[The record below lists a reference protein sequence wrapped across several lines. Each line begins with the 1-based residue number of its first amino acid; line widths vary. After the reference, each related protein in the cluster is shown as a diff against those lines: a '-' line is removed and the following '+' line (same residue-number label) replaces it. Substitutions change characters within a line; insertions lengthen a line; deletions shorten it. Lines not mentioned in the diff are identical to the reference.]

1 MVSLCCVSC
10 VSLSVYL
17 DRCVLDVDIFAI
29 HLLLTLLLSLSQSLM
44 IVYKLTQGAA
54 WSAGKMGRVD
64 ESRRYMEES
73 LRARKMLPQFN
84 LEGLWVGK

>member
-1 MVSLCCVSC
+1 MMCTRL
-10 VSLSVYL
+10 Y
-17 DRCVLDVDIFAI
+17 DIFAI
-29 HLLLTLLLSLSQSLM
+29 YLLTLLLYSPSLSLM
-44 IVYKLTQGAA
+44 TVYKLTQGAA

-73 LRARKMLPQFN
+73 VRARKMLPEFN

>member
-1 MVSLCCVSC
+1 M
-10 VSLSVYL
+10 
-17 DRCVLDVDIFAI
+17 
-29 HLLLTLLLSLSQSLM
+29 T
-44 IVYKLTQGAA
+44 VYKLTQGAA

-73 LRARKMLPQFN
+73 VRARKMLPEFN

>member
-1 MVSLCCVSC
+1 MIYLCNSSSDTLAFFILS
-10 VSLSVYL
+10 SLS
-17 DRCVLDVDIFAI
+17 
-29 HLLLTLLLSLSQSLM
+29 LM
-44 IVYKLTQGAA
+44 TVYKLTKGAA

>member
-1 MVSLCCVSC
+1 MIYLCNSSSDTPLILS
-10 VSLSVYL
+10 SLS
-17 DRCVLDVDIFAI
+17 
-29 HLLLTLLLSLSQSLM
+29 LM
-44 IVYKLTQGAA
+44 TVYKLTQGAA